1 MAPPD
6 PDHRSERVL
15 VCAPAGRDS
24 EIAGTLLAAAGA
36 ALQAVKSAVEL
47 AASMDD
53 GVLAVVITEE
63 ELAKGDLRAL
73 VAWVEGQ
80 APWSDLPFVI
90 LVRQGGGPE
99 RNPIAT
105 RFTELLG
112 NVTFIERPFH
122 ATTFISVVRS
132 ALKGRRR
139 QYQMR
144 DRMAELRDSERSLRE
159 AELRLRS
166 LNDDLERR
174 VAERTTELEEAH
186 RNALA
191 EASLREG
198 AEMQLRQAQK
208 MEMIGQLTG
217 GVAHDFNNLLTAVI
231 GSLDLLRRN
240 LPDDPKL
247 GRLIHSALQG
257 ANRGAALTQRLL
269 AFARRQD
276 LQIKAAS
283 IAGLIDGM
291 EDLLAKSVD
300 PLHVTLAYDIAP
312 DLPPALIDAN
322 QVELAILNLV
332 VNSRDAMPGGGEIR
346 IAAALPEAELP
357 PELAPGRYVCL
368 AVTDNGVGMDANTLA
383 RATEPFFS
391 TKELGKG
398 TGLGLS
404 MIHGLAIQHHG
415 TLRLTSEPERGTRA
429 ELWFPVAPSAQPVPV
444 EEPALAEAA
453 DDTRRRPRRLRVL
466 LVDDDAL
473 ISMSTA
479 AMLEDLGHQVVE
491 ADSGATALGVLDAG
505 EPFDLVITDYS
516 MPRMNGGQFAAEV
529 RKRLPDMPIL
539 LATGYAD
546 LPEGVQL
553 DLPRLP
559 KPYHQQRLDEEIRRL
574 V

>member
-1 MAPPD
+1 MPVPD
-6 PDHRSERVL
+6 PDDRGERVL
-15 VCAPAGRDS
+15 VCTPAGRDT
-24 EIAGTLLAAAGA
+24 EFAGSLIGAAGA
-36 ALQAVKSAVEL
+36 TLQSVRSATDL
-47 AASMDD
+47 AAGMCDD
-53 GVLAVVITEE
+53 VLAVVVTEE
-63 ELAKGDLRAL
+63 ELAKDNLRAL
-73 VAWVEGQ
+73 VASDEGQ
-80 APWSDLPFVI
+80 APWSDLPFVV

-112 NVTFIERPFH
+112 NVTFLERPFH
-122 ATTFISVVRS
+122 STTFISVVRS

-144 DRMAELRDSERSLRE
+144 ARMLELSASERSLRE
-159 AELRLRS
+159 AEQRLRS
-166 LNDDLERR
+166 LNDELERR
-174 VAERTTELEEAH
+174 VAERTRELEQAH
-186 RNALA
+186 RAALE

-240 LPDDPKL
+240 LPGDPKL
-247 GRLIHSALQG
+247 GRLIDSALQG

-269 AFARRQD
+269 AFARRQN
-276 LQIKAAS
+276 LQIKAES
-283 IAGLIDGM
+283 IAGLIEGM
-291 EDLLAKSVD
+291 ADLLAKSVD
-300 PLHVTLAYDIAP
+300 PRVTLTYDIAP
-312 DLPPALIDAN
+312 DLPPALIDTN

-332 VNSRDAMPGGGEIR
+332 VNSRDAMPSGGEIR
-346 IAAALPEAELP
+346 IAASLLDAGLPSD
-357 PELAPGRYVCL
+357 LAPGRYVCV
-368 AVTDNGVGMDANTLA
+368 AVTDTGVGMDATTLA

-391 TKELGKG
+391 TKGLGKG

-415 TLRLTSEPERGTRA
+415 TLRLTSEPHRGTRA
-429 ELWFPVAPSAQPVPV
+429 ELWFPVSPEAETAPV
-444 EEPALAEAA
+444 EEVEQPAPPA
-453 DDTRRRPRRLRVL
+453 DAPGRPRSLRVL

-491 ADSGATALGVLDAG
+491 VDSGAKALGVIDAG
-505 EPFDLVITDYS
+505 EPFDLVITDHS
-516 MPRMNGGQFAAEV
+516 MPKMNGGQLATEV
-529 RKRLPDMPIL
+529 RKRLPKVPIL

-546 LPEGVQL
+546 LPAGVQL

-559 KPYHQQRLDEEIRRL
+559 KPYHQQKLDEAIRGL
-574 V
+574 I

>member
-1 MAPPD
+1 MFRPDAPP
-6 PDHRSERVL
+6 ERVL
-15 VCAPAGRDS
+15 VCAPVGRDA
-24 EIAGTLLAAAGA
+24 EIAGSLLLEAGSTP
-36 ALQAVKSAVEL
+36 QAVRSAAEIAKSVSDE
-47 AASMDD
+47 
-53 GVLAVVITEE
+53 VLAVVITEE
-63 ELAKGDLRAL
+63 ELAKADLRAL
-73 VAWVEGQ
+73 VSWVGSQ

-90 LVRQGGGPE
+90 LVHTGGGPE
-99 RNPIAT
+99 RNPIAA

-112 NVTFIERPFH
+112 NVTFLERPFH
-122 ATTFISVVRS
+122 ATTFISVLRS

-144 DRMAELRDSERSLRE
+144 DRLRELRDSERSLRE
-159 AELRLRS
+159 ADQRLRT

-174 VAERTTELEEAH
+174 VADRTRELEQAHRSALEEAT
-186 RNALA
+186 R
-191 EASLREG
+191 RES

-247 GRLIHSALQG
+247 RRLIDSAQQG
-257 ANRGAALTQRLL
+257 ADRGAALTQRLL

-276 LQIKAAS
+276 LQISEAS
-283 IAGLIDGM
+283 IAGLIDGVA
-291 EDLLAKSVD
+291 DLLAKSVD
-300 PLHVTLAYDIAP
+300 PLHITLHYDIAP

-332 VNSRDAMPGGGEIR
+332 VNSRDAMPNGGEIR
-346 IAAALPEAELP
+346 ISAALAEEDLPE
-357 PELAPGRYVCL
+357 ELAPGRYVCL
-368 AVTDNGVGMDANTLA
+368 AVADDGLGMDAATLA
-383 RATEPFFS
+383 KATEPFFS

-415 TLRLTSEPERGTRA
+415 ILRLESEPQRGTRA
-429 ELWFPVAPSAQPVPV
+429 ELWLPVSPEAASAETGGAASPEPSA
-444 EEPALAEAA
+444 EPA
-453 DDTRRRPRRLRVL
+453 RRSRRLRIL

-479 AMLEDLGHQVVE
+479 AMLEDLGHRVVE
-491 ADSGATALGVLDAG
+491 TNSGAQALEAVDSG

-516 MPRMNGGQFAAEV
+516 MPRMNGAQLAEEV
-529 RKRLPDMPIL
+529 RKRLPQIPIL
-539 LATGYAD
+539 LATGYAEF
-546 LPEGVQL
+546 PPGFQL
-553 DLPRLP
+553 DLPRLS
-559 KPYHQQRLDEEIRRL
+559 KPYHQHRLDEEIRRL